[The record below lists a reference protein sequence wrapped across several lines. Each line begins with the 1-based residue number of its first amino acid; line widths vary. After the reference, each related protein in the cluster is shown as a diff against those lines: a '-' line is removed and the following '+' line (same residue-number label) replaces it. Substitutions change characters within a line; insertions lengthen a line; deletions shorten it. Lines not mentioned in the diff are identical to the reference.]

1 MLLLYKRAFISC
13 AAHQDAVIENNQ
25 SFVQRARGGHRGGT
39 DARRLCCTVR
49 GCSAARSPRG
59 RGTQHSAATGTGQG
73 RGVGR
78 AGCVRQR
85 EGERSERK
93 SKFIYVVMS
102 AAVPAVRGGAGPE
115 GKRHVGRC

>member
-39 DARRLCCTVR
+39 DARRLCCAVR

-73 RGVGR
+73 RGWGGLGALDNER
-78 AGCVRQR
+78 ENDLSGKASLYTWLCQQR
-85 EGERSERK
+85 SRPRGEERGQK
-93 SKFIYVVMS
+93 ES
-102 AAVPAVRGGAGPE
+102 GT
-115 GKRHVGRC
+115 